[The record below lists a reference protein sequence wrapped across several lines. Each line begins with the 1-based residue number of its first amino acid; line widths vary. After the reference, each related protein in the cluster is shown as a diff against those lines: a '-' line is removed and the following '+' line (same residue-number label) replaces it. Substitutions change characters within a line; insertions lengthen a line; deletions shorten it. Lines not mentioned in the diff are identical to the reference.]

1 MTGSVSGV
9 MLADP
14 QPTRFKEKGGPK
26 MIKNAVVPLISVLL
40 LGSSAVVVGEVAV
53 VQSED
58 ASPLADGD
66 IEEQIRELLE
76 RVRED
81 PSEFLRWLPLVLI
94 GVFWLIKAL
103 TSTGAGG
110 TEVTGA
116 RKESSDPD
124 SESSRSFNEAPAQE
138 FQKSRQTRR
147 LERTITDEGGTRGFP
162 LG

>member
-1 MTGSVSGV
+1 
-9 MLADP
+9 
-14 QPTRFKEKGGPK
+14 
-26 MIKNAVVPLISVLL
+26 MIKNAVLPLISVLL
-40 LGSSAVVVGEVAV
+40 LGSSAVVVGEVPV

-58 ASPLADGD
+58 ASPLANGD

-81 PSEFLRWLPLVLI
+81 PSELLRLVMPLLLLVLI
-94 GVFWLIKAL
+94 GVFWLIKAFS
-103 TSTGAGG
+103 STGAGG
-110 TEVTGA
+110 AEVTGA
-116 RKESSDPD
+116 RKELSDPD
-124 SESSRSFNEAPAQE
+124 SESSRSFYEAPAQE

>member
-1 MTGSVSGV
+1 

-66 IEEQIRELLE
+66 IEEQIREWLE

-81 PSEFLRWLPLVLI
+81 PSEYLRFVMPLLPFVLI

>member
-1 MTGSVSGV
+1 

-26 MIKNAVVPLISVLL
+26 MIKNAVVPLISGLL

-76 RVRED
+76 RGRED
-81 PSEFLRWLPLVLI
+81 PSEYLRFVMLLLPLVLI
-94 GVFWLIKAL
+94 GVFWLIKAFI
-103 TSTGAGG
+103 STVAGG
-110 TEVTGA
+110 PEVTGA

-124 SESSRSFNEAPAQE
+124 SESSRNFNEAPAE
-138 FQKSRQTRR
+138 ELRKSRQTRR

-162 LG
+162 IG